1 MSGENVVEKFLG
13 SVGLSTM
20 RNYRRG
26 LTLFCEWYQK
36 PIETILGERKD
47 DLTPRANESLVEG
60 RQRADRYEKLIE
72 EFHKWLITPQQD
84 RDAYDINTARTYCLG
99 ILQIF
104 RYYNMSITLRAQSP
118 INVTVVSVGDFV
130 LMPMHVKAMFHVAKD
145 LRSKLL
151 ISIGNDLGW
160 RIGDV
165 LSIQKTEL
173 PDLEQQTPIVW
184 TRITAKEKQVA
195 KTCLSDTTVS
205 LLKEYL
211 FAFPSKN
218 PYLFNSNGEGHID
231 DKTVNDRLRDLAK
244 EANIDI
250 GNMKL
255 TWHCFRDMIISQS
268 KNLGIDGDI
277 IKLMVGKAVNKSML
291 PYLTG
296 IDVKTAFNRLQEV
309 TRINGSVIKEES
321 KDIIAQLGKQVGD
334 LSTRLEQQT
343 KTLEEITKIVTE
355 SKADLE
361 SAKTDAQRALAQ
373 VLANKQEILNLL
385 KEKERKS

>member
-1 MSGENVVEKFLG
+1 MSSDNVVEKFLG

-26 LTLFCEWYQK
+26 LTLFTEWYGK
-36 PIETILGERKD
+36 PIETILAERKE
-47 DLTPRANESLVEG
+47 DLTPRANENLIEQ

-72 EFHKWLITPQQD
+72 EFHKWLATAQTD
-84 RDAYDINTARTYCLG
+84 REAYDINTARTYCLG

-104 RYYNMSITLRAQSP
+104 RYYNMGLSLRAQSP
-118 INVTVVSVGDFV
+118 INVTVISVGDFV
-130 LMPMHVKAMFHVAKD
+130 LMPQHVKAMFHVAKD

-165 LSIQKTEL
+165 LSIQKSEL
-173 PDLEQQTPIVW
+173 PNLDAQTPIEW
-184 TRITAKEKQVA
+184 TRITTKEKQVA

-211 FAFPSKN
+211 FAFPSHN

-231 DKTVNDRLRDLAK
+231 DNTVNDRLRDLAR
-244 EANIDI
+244 ESNIEV

-255 TWHCFRDMIISQS
+255 TWHCFRDMIISQA
-268 KNLGIDGDI
+268 KNLGIDSDM
-277 IKLMVGKAVNKSML
+277 IKLMVGKSINKAML

-296 IDVKTAFNRLQEV
+296 LDVKTAFNRLQEV
-309 TRINGSVIKEES
+309 TKINGSVIKEES
-321 KDIIAQLGKQVGD
+321 KDIIIELGKQVSD
-334 LSTRLEQQT
+334 ISEKLEQQSNR
-343 KTLEEITKIVTE
+343 LEEQAKQIL
-355 SKADLE
+355 SLE
-361 SAKTDAQRALAQ
+361 SALSTIIPTYPKKQKPKT
-373 VLANKQEILNLL
+373 
-385 KEKERKS
+385 